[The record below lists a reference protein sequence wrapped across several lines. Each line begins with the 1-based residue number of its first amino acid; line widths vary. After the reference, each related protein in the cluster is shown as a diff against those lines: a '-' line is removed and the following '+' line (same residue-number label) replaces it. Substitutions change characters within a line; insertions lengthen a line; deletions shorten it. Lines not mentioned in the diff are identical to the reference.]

1 MNSRRKRLHSLL
13 SFIINVHEPS
23 LKESAGTR
31 CREKLFPSTASHFK
45 VCHSRGIVGYD
56 LCGCPLKDKQSPSS
70 QWKVL
75 TRLGPLTSVSS
86 THAAFSH
93 VLEKQIKHFCITF

>member
-31 CREKLFPSTASHFK
+31 CREKVFPSTASHFK